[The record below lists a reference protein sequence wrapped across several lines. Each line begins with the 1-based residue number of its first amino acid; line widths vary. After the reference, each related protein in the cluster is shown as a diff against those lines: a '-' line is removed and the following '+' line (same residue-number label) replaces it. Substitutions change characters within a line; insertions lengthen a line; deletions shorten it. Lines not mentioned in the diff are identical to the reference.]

1 MRPMLATPSNRVPP
15 GDGWCHEVK
24 WDGMRVLVD
33 AHGGAV
39 RVSSRTERDVTIAFP
54 ELTREAAGLTAYD
67 DLLLD
72 GELVVMREGKPSF
85 KALAERFNVTNAR
98 VADQLA
104 ASAPITLMAFDVLRV
119 LDTPVLS
126 RPLRER
132 RRLLE
137 GAGLGSAWVQVPPVF
152 EDGETLLAAT
162 TEQGI
167 EGVVSKR
174 WTSPYVPGRRSED
187 WRKIV
192 HRRTGSYVVGGWRHE
207 TGSRDRLGALLI
219 GTATPAGLLFRGRI
233 GSGLAGRAGAAL
245 LPVLRGL
252 PDEGDPFV
260 DELPRE
266 DRLGATWV
274 RPTLVVDIEHH
285 GHADTGRLRQPSWRG
300 VRHDLTVEELLRT
313 DTEDEAG
320 HA

>member
-1 MRPMLATPSNRVPP
+1 MRPMLATPADRVPP
-15 GDGWCHEVK
+15 GDAWCHEIK

-33 AHGGAV
+33 VQAGVV

-54 ELTREAAGLTAYD
+54 ELTRDEAGLTAYD

-72 GELVVMREGKPSF
+72 GELVVMRDGRPSF

-119 LDTPVLS
+119 MGTPVTS
-126 RPLRER
+126 RPLRDR
-132 RRLLE
+132 RQLLE
-137 GAGLGSAWVQVPPVF
+137 GAGLGSPWVQVPPVF
-152 EDGETLLAAT
+152 DDGDTLIEAT

-174 WTSPYVPGRRSED
+174 WSAAYSPGRRSDD

-192 HRRTGSYVVGGWRHE
+192 HRRTGSYVVGGWKFE
-207 TGSRDRLGALLI
+207 TDSRDRLGSLLI
-219 GTATPAGLLFRGRI
+219 GAMAPAGLLYRGRI
-233 GSGLAGRAGAAL
+233 GSGLAGRTGAAL
-245 LPVLRGL
+245 LPRLREL
-252 PDEGDPFV
+252 PDEGNPFV
-260 DELPRE
+260 DEVPRE
-266 DRLGATWV
+266 EQVGVTWV
-274 RPTLVVDIEHH
+274 RPELVVDIEHH

-300 VRHDLTVEELLRT
+300 VRHDLTIDELLRA
-313 DTEDEAG
+313 DTAEEDRA
-320 HA
+320 